1 MKMNKMKECIM
12 CLVLAAMLGIGGIIP
27 TAPVLK
33 TEAASLS
40 AADDSQTVIGCH
52 RLHDTS
58 YAAVQEGNK
67 IYYSSDRTGYIFC
80 YDVKKKTNKKL
91 AKLPKQVRNKNTYY
105 SNKNYD
111 NICNMFYYK

>member
-52 RLHDTS
+52 RLHS
-58 YAAVQEGNK
+58 F
-67 IYYSSDRTGYIFC
+67 ILFIFILLSPFLLYSMPSIGYIAFP
-80 YDVKKKTNKKL
+80 YTYVNLIDVC
-91 AKLPKQVRNKNTYY
+91 KNAQ
-105 SNKNYD
+105 
-111 NICNMFYYK
+111 IL